1 MNLFLNKIDVT
12 MIIQTDSDS
21 AHIWVMKNG
30 NNIQNKKVSKQWFR
44 APILCQLPLQW
55 FKQEWFESLFT

>member
-12 MIIQTDSDS
+12 MIIQTDSYS

-30 NNIQNKKVSKQWFR
+30 NNIQQKRYQN
-44 APILCQLPLQW
+44 IGLEPLEKRNCASASSPTAQAIV
-55 FKQEWFESLFT
+55 T